1 MQNFRTLGIII
12 EKVGDLFTL
21 PDKYGKI
28 IQCENKY
35 SLDNSQFGNH
45 GLLIPPLRGLRVVS
59 GSVQKQHG
67 NRGREDRS

>member
-1 MQNFRTLGIII
+1 MGGLS
-12 EKVGDLFTL
+12 KVER
-21 PDKYGKI
+21 GKNW
-28 IQCENKY
+28 EHKY
-35 SLDNSQFGNH
+35 SLDDSQSGNH